1 MKYRIQQ
8 LKVRL
13 DQDEAGLGRS
23 IAAILGTRLEN
34 IASWSIA
41 KKSLDARDKSA
52 IRVIYAVDVD
62 TREPLK
68 GAASSR
74 EWQPLG
80 SERDYEFPACLPENR
95 GREVIVIGAGPAGIF
110 CALLLVE
117 NGFKPTI
124 LERGEDV
131 DARMASVRRFWE
143 EGVLNPESN
152 MQFGEGGA
160 GTFSDGKLNTSVGDA
175 MHRNRKVIDEFLE
188 AGAPPEIGYIGKPH
202 IGTDCLVGTLKRLR
216 AKIES
221 LGGSVR
227 FGAKVTSLEVKGGRI
242 KAVTVNGAERI
253 EAGAVV
259 LAIGHSARDTFE
271 AVAAGGLDMERKPFA
286 IGLRIEHPQAM
297 IQRSQFGA
305 SWKHPRLPAADY
317 KLTFQSSGG
326 RGVYSFCMCPGGFVV
341 NSSSEPG
348 MVACNGMS
356 NFARDERNANSAIVA
371 AVRTEDFQGEG
382 ILAGIEFQR
391 TWERAAFEAVNAGR
405 TGFAMPV
412 QRYDDFV
419 SGECTKAYGE
429 VKPCSKGEVAFADLN
444 ACLPP
449 FVAEA
454 LKEAI
459 PAFDR
464 KIHGFARPDA
474 LLTGV
479 ETRTSSP
486 VRILR
491 GETMESSVEGLYP
504 CGEGAGYAG
513 GIMSAA
519 MDGIRVAEAVA
530 SGRGGM
536 R

>member
-1 MKYRIQQ
+1 
-8 LKVRL
+8 
-13 DQDEAGLGRS
+13 
-23 IAAILGTRLEN
+23 ILGTREDN

-41 KKSLDARDKSA
+41 RKSIDAREKSA
-52 IRVIYAVDVD
+52 IRIIYAVDVD

-68 GAASSR
+68 NQGR
-74 EWQPLG
+74 DGEWLPLG
-80 SERDYEFPACLPENR
+80 AREEYQFPQCVPGGE
-95 GREVIVIGAGPAGIF
+95 GREVVVVGAGPAGIVF
-110 CALLLVE
+110 ALLLAE
-117 NGFKPTI
+117 NGCKPTI
-124 LERGEDV
+124 LERGGDV
-131 DARMASVRRFWE
+131 DARMASVRRFWDS
-143 EGVLNPESN
+143 GALDPESN

-160 GTFSDGKLNTSVGDA
+160 GTFSDGKLSTSVGDA

-188 AGAPPEIGYIGKPH
+188 AGAPPEIAYIGKPH

-227 FGAKVTSLEVKGGRI
+227 FGAKVTSLEIAGGRI
-242 KAVTVNGAERI
+242 KSVTVNGAERI
-253 EAGAVV
+253 EARAVV

-271 AVAAGGLDMERKPFA
+271 AVAAGGLAMERKPFA

-297 IQRSQFGA
+297 VQRSQFGA

-371 AVRTEDFQGEG
+371 AVRTEDFGGEG
-382 ILAGIEFQR
+382 VLAGIEFQR
-391 TWERAAFEAVNAGR
+391 AGERAAFEAANAGR
-405 TGFAMPV
+405 VGFAMPI

-419 SGECTKAYGE
+419 AGEPTKAYGE
-429 VKPCSKGEVAFADLN
+429 VRPCSKGDVRFADLN

-449 FVAEA
+449 FVADA
-454 LKEAI
+454 IKEAI

-464 KIHGFARPDA
+464 KIRGFARPDA

-491 GETMESSVEGLYP
+491 GESMESSAAGLYP

-519 MDGIRVAEAVA
+519 MDGIRVAEAIA
-530 SGRGGM
+530 TGRGGT